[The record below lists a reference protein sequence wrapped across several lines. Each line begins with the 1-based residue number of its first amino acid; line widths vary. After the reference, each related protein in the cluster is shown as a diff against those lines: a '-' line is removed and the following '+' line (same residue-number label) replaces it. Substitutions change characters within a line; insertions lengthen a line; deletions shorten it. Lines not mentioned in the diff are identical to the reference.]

1 MKHLQGTEDR
11 QHQVSEIAT
20 KSFLILYRLRNGH
33 YAVVEDRDRHKYIV
47 KIVHSFRKQ
56 VMIQMIELDDRRFRD
71 PPYHMYLML
80 SPKTCFQNNVSGISK
95 IVFFDQNEIILPFFH
110 GQYFEMVESTS
121 LACHYRGSIHLWS

>member
-11 QHQVSEIAT
+11 QHQASEIAT

-71 PPYHMYLML
+71 RPYHMYLML
-80 SPKTCFQNNVSGISK
+80 SP
-95 IVFFDQNEIILPFFH
+95 FFR

-121 LACHYRGSIHLWS
+121 LACHYRGSIHL